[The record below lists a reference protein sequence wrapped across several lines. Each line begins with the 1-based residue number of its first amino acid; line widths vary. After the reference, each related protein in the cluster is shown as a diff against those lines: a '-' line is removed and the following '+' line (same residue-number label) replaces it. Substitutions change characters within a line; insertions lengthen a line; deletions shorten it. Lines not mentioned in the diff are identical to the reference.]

1 MALGVLTVV
10 HVFFVASCMAG
21 ESDIVDIV
29 STVFVP
35 AIATEAGARTDDV
48 SLRRQPVSL
57 MNLTLGASVVSQLE
71 YEFGLSGEQ
80 PVARSKITLAL
91 ISGLGLGWCGI
102 DRCFMGLWCL
112 GSAKLFTLAGCGIWF
127 LMDLVL
133 ISVNMFYR
141 EESIDILGYRAS
153 FGSDREITIAFWLT
167 LGLLFLQFSCT
178 WCGGRHSRKKF
189 DSRTRRPR

>member
-10 HVFFVASCMAG
+10 HVFFVASCMVG
-21 ESDIVDIV
+21 EGDVVGIVP
-29 STVFVP
+29 TVTVP

-48 SLRRQPVSL
+48 SLQPVSL
-57 MNLTLGASVVSQLE
+57 LNLTLGASVARQLE
-71 YEFGLSGEQ
+71 YEFGLSGKQ

-102 DRCFMGLWCL
+102 DRCFMGLWCF
-112 GSAKLFTLAGCGIWF
+112 GSVKLFTLAGCGVWF

-141 EESIDILGYRAS
+141 EESIDILGYSAS
-153 FGSDREITIAFWLT
+153 FGSHREITIAFWLT
-167 LGLLFLQFSCT
+167 LGLLLLQFSCT

-189 DSRTRRPR
+189 DSRTRRLR